1 MIQISLKKVPL
12 PRAVILNIPVT
23 KIRLHAKQPFQFS
36 IVSEHCKKM
45 ASSQRTISD
54 LDLISFF
61 RSTFHGC
68 ISTSALPEPYNVY
81 TIRILMSCDLQWTFW
96 PFDQP
101 DCTDR

>member
-61 RSTFHGC
+61 PLHLSWLHK
-68 ISTSALPEPYNVY
+68 YV
-81 TIRILMSCDLQWTFW
+81 
-96 PFDQP
+96 
-101 DCTDR
+101 CTARAI